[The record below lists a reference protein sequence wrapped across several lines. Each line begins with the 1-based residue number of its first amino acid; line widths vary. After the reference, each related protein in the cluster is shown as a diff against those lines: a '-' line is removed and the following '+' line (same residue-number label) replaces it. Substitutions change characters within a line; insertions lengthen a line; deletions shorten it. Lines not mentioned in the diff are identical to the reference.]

1 MCGCVRGL
9 SKLQLGLD
17 KLGICLKSKISGSAK
32 NSIIKINYYLEDI
45 WRMGRPDSPS
55 VSPWDMRGNNSG
67 GGGLMIIV
75 CRTKS
80 QGLPRWSQGPEQ
92 QDSGARSVVCLP
104 HGL

>member
-1 MCGCVRGL
+1 
-9 SKLQLGLD
+9 
-17 KLGICLKSKISGSAK
+17 
-32 NSIIKINYYLEDI
+32 
-45 WRMGRPDSPS
+45 MGRPDSPS